1 MERRGLRLDQIQ
13 PSKAISNR
21 REKPHENPKFGAS
34 NSRTS
39 INKALARFTATLVPR
54 AEIEVLDLG
63 DYDLSIFS
71 EDLEK
76 EIGQPAAAKAFFKK
90 IGAADAVIVSFAEH
104 NGSYSAAYKNLFDWA
119 SRINQ
124 KVFQD
129 KPTVFLAT
137 SPGPGGAG
145 SVLASAK
152 GSARFFGVDLKA
164 AVSVANFYD
173 VFDAET
179 GRITEA
185 SALADL
191 TAAAKALTVREVA

>member
-1 MERRGLRLDQIQ
+1 MKILT
-13 PSKAISNR
+13 
-21 REKPHENPKFGAS
+21 FGAS
-34 NSRTS
+34 NSKTS
-39 INKALARFTATLVPR
+39 INKALARFTATLVPG

-63 DYDLSIFS
+63 DYDLPIFS
-71 EDLEK
+71 EDLEN
-76 EIGQPAAAKAFFKK
+76 EIGQPQAAKDFFEK
-90 IGAADAVIVSFAEH
+90 IGSADGVIVSFAEH
-104 NGSYSAAYKNLFDWA
+104 NGSYSAAYKNLFDWT
-119 SRINQ
+119 SRIDQ

-129 KPTVFLAT
+129 KPTVYLAT

-179 GRITEA
+179 GRITEPGT
-185 SALADL
+185 LADL
-191 TAAAKALTVREVA
+191 TAAATALALREVA

>member
-1 MERRGLRLDQIQ
+1 MKILT
-13 PSKAISNR
+13 
-21 REKPHENPKFGAS
+21 FGAS
-34 NSRTS
+34 NSKNS
-39 INKALARFTATLVPR
+39 INKALARFTATLVPG
-54 AEIEVLDLG
+54 ADIEVLDLS
-63 DYDLSIFS
+63 DYELPIFS

-76 EIGQPAAAKAFFKK
+76 EIGQPAPAKTFFEK
-90 IGAADAVIVSFAEH
+90 IGSADAVIVSFAEH

-119 SRINQ
+119 SRIDQ

-173 VFDAET
+173 VFDVDT
-179 GRITEA
+179 GRITEP
-185 SALADL
+185 SALEDL
-191 TAAAKALTVREVA
+191 TDAATALAQREVA